1 MGLFDPTLPLEA
13 CQEAALAR
21 FNQLTALSADPN
33 VEKERAGIASA
44 VAIALG
50 ELRQYLL
57 AWSGEAELEEGWNQ
71 FLADAEWAA
80 IKVASRKVSDEP
92 VLAIEEIR
100 LEAVGFSAALA

>member
-1 MGLFDPTLPLEA
+1 MRPVTMTIARLVTCSATYLPTPLK
-13 CQEAALAR
+13 QVVR
-21 FNQLTALSADPN
+21 
-33 VEKERAGIASA
+33 
-44 VAIALG
+44 
-50 ELRQYLL
+50 LRGYLL

-71 FLADAEWAA
+71 SLADAEWAA

>member
-1 MGLFDPTLPLEA
+1 MASRRRWLLIPLDRHAE
-13 CQEAALAR
+13 
-21 FNQLTALSADPN
+21 
-33 VEKERAGIASA
+33 
-44 VAIALG
+44 
-50 ELRQYLL
+50 YLL

-100 LEAVGFSAALA
+100 LEAVDFSAALA